1 MESQRFR
8 SLSPRNR
15 ALVAMALLLDGRE
28 AQTYL
33 GTDSVNGPGLKR
45 AVADMAGA
53 DAEMR
58 LLVLGTLLRE
68 ALEELESVRS

>member
-1 MESQRFR
+1 VESQRFR
-8 SLSPRNR
+8 SLSARNR
-15 ALVAMALLLDGRE
+15 ALVAMASLLDGRE

-33 GTDSVNGPGLKR
+33 GTDLVNGSGLKR
-45 AVADMAGA
+45 AAADLAGA